1 MKRISDMVG
10 RGNDKGTMTSN
21 VGVGAIA
28 CVGDASVGE
37 VGDGIA
43 EVVASMAFCWWCHN
57 CWGRGVGSEILVGRT
72 RRRAHVPRLRYV
84 VHERQGAC

>member
-1 MKRISDMVG
+1 MKKINDVVG

-21 VGVGAIA
+21 VGVGAIT

-43 EVVASMAFCWWCHN
+43 EVVASMAFCWWCHRVGVS
-57 CWGRGVGSEILVGRT
+57 GR
-72 RRRAHVPRLRYV
+72 RY
-84 VHERQGAC
+84 